1 MPKLAAAS
9 TLAILAFSLGS
20 ACRAQEPAQAPM
32 DMSAMDSTDQ
42 HATQAAHEAMSGS
55 MAADPHLTLTPTRPG
70 TGADT
75 ARAAALVL
83 EMRRALERYGDVRSA
98 EAGGF
103 RRFLP
108 GVRQPVYHYTSWRS
122 ALAAQFR
129 FDAVRPTSLLYKE
142 GPRGTLVLVG
152 AMYTAPARASFD
164 ELDRR
169 VPLAVA
175 RWHEHVN
182 WCLPPR
188 GQSERWRETRD
199 GKPVFGPK
207 SPIATEAAC
216 SAVGG
221 RFVPRLFGWMVH
233 VMAFE
238 SDDPKIIWGGEH
250 EHGRQ

>member
-1 MPKLAAAS
+1 MPKRAAAS

-98 EAGGF
+98 EADGF

-108 GVRQPVYHYTSWRS
+108 GVKQPVYHYTSWRS

-152 AMYTAPARASFD
+152 G
-164 ELDRR
+164 
-169 VPLAVA
+169 
-175 RWHEHVN
+175 EH
-182 WCLPPR
+182 
-188 GQSERWRETRD
+188 G
-199 GKPVFGPK
+199 
-207 SPIATEAAC
+207 
-216 SAVGG
+216 GG
-221 RFVPRLFGWMVH
+221 RVLGGFDRQLLRAPLVSMFAGQRLRGLAAKEGAEDLQAVTRLI
-233 VMAFE
+233 E
-238 SDDPKIIWGGEH
+238 SGAVTPVIDRTYALADAPDAIRYLAEGHAAGKVVV
-250 EHGRQ
+250 RV